1 MKNKLAY
8 LMSMIVGL
16 SLTTP
21 VFSQTKEADQRYCN
35 ALVNSYKQAH
45 GQVLMRG
52 NQPISLEITKA
63 MEGCQR
69 GDTAGAIPVLE
80 RHLRDMRIDLPPR

>member
-1 MKNKLAY
+1 MKNKFTY
-8 LMSMIVGL
+8 LMTMIAGL
-16 SLTTP
+16 SIAMPAL
-21 VFSQTKEADQRYCN
+21 SQTKEADQRYCN

-63 MEGCQR
+63 MEGCQH

-80 RHLRDMRIDLPPR
+80 RYLRDMRIDLPPR